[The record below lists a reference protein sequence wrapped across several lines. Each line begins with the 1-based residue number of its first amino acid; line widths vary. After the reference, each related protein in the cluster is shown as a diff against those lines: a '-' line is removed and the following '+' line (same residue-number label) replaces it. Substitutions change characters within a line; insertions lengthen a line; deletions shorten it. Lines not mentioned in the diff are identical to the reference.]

1 MLPANADIGCAFFRQ
16 GLSKNADNFCRQTFS
31 RHFPPPK
38 CRQTS
43 SKMQMCVLEVLA
55 NCRRIMQAK
64 VACDSGGDACIL
76 VCLHNVAGFVYSE
89 MQAKFVY
96 STAQRFFRFPQIYLQ
111 QLLSSQ
117 PHVAFRFFGLSS
129 QHHDAF
135 RFLGIGLFVS
145 GPPAGSCRA
154 GAGFLVLLAACPV
167 LA

>member
-1 MLPANADIGCAFFRQ
+1 
-16 GLSKNADNFCRQTFS
+16 
-31 RHFPPPK
+31 
-38 CRQTS
+38 
-43 SKMQMCVLEVLA
+43 MQMCVLEVLA

-111 QLLSSQ
+111 RLLSSQ
-117 PHVAFRFFGLSS
+117 PHIAFEDPLLQPEQPAQPHGT
-129 QHHDAF
+129 F
-135 RFLGIGLFVS
+135 RFLRIGLFVS
-145 GPPAGSCRA
+145 GPPTGSCRA

-167 LA
+167 FALALGQGGAAIHSPHMAMGGQCGL